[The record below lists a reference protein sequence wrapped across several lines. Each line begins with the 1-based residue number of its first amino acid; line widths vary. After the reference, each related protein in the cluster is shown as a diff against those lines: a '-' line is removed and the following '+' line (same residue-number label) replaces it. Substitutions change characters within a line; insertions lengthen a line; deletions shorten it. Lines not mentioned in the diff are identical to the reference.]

1 MLASMAALSER
12 PGLFEHVVP
21 PGQSFSNEYTGL
33 FLFRLWWYGEWVEVV
48 GVYL

>member
-12 PGLFEHVVP
+12 PSLFKHVVP
-21 PGQSFSNEYTGL
+21 PGQSFSKEYTGL

-48 GVYL
+48 SADL

>member
-21 PGQSFSNEYTGL
+21 PGQSFSKEYTGL

-48 GVYL
+48 GVDL